1 MIHLVQIRGIDWKQR
16 CESIQAVD
24 LHLSLSCSEHALLAA
39 YVELKVTE
47 LESTINQ
54 VTW

>member
-1 MIHLVQIRGIDWKQR
+1 MIRLVQIRGIDLKQR
-16 CESIQAVD
+16 SESIQAVD
-24 LHLSLSCSEHALLAA
+24 IHLSFSCSEHALLAT
-39 YVELKVTE
+39 YVESKVAE